1 MASRPPWAANLF
13 AAVRNGW
20 PVSPAISAAIASPKP
35 GGAFRP
41 VPTAVP
47 PAASSYRPAA
57 DAVTRSLS
65 DRQRYGVF
73 EVGAADLDYVPPLA
87 GLGLDR
93 LL

>member
-1 MASRPPWAANLF
+1 MA
-13 AAVRNGW
+13 
-20 PVSPAISAAIASPKP
+20 
-35 GGAFRP
+35 
-41 VPTAVP
+41 
-47 PAASSYRPAA
+47 
-57 DAVTRSLS
+57 